1 MVENII
7 LFKKDREEIGN
18 IFSKMP
24 MTSYHVLATTVLFFT
39 FAIEAWEFL
48 IPSFLLPTLMPFFGI
63 GTGIGGLLV
72 SAPYFGALLGAYTF
86 APLADKMGRKKSII
100 AGLAGYGIANAFSI
114 LAGPAFWEVFF
125 IARFISGFFLIMVMV
140 QPFAMLEEFLP
151 TKSRGR
157 ITTYLASGW
166 PAGTLLAV
174 AAVYLILPRF
184 SWQGVI
190 LISSI
195 MALVYII
202 PVAFLLK
209 ETPYFLVGAGKQKEA
224 KETINTISRGK
235 ISVPENITLYTIN
248 VKRGSIKELFRK
260 DLSNY
265 TLLILGANVA
275 FSLGYW
281 GLFAWLP
288 VILVDRGISFLDTIL
303 YIAIGAVAE
312 FPGYIAAAY
321 LEEKKKLGRKWVMAI
336 FLGAS
341 GVATF
346 WLAFSYTLTD
356 VMAAI
361 IVLSFFNLGAWGVW
375 DAWQPELYPSNIRG
389 TLMGWVGGSQR
400 ISNAIAPSLFGI
412 LVALYIIGFT
422 GVIVIVAVALW
433 ITIFFIYGLK
443 ETLGVP
449 LDEAVHIDTG
459 GEANE

>member
-1 MVENII
+1 MA
-7 LFKKDREEIGN
+7 
-18 IFSKMP
+18 
-24 MTSYHVLATTVLFFT
+24 TSILFFT

-48 IPSFLLPTLMPFFGI
+48 IPSFLLPTLMPYFGVS
-63 GTGIGGLLV
+63 TGIGGFLV

-86 APLADKMGRKKSII
+86 APLADKIGRKKSII
-100 AGLAGYGIANAFSI
+100 SGLAGYGVANAFAA
-114 LAGPAFWEVFF
+114 LASPSYWYVFF
-125 IARFISGFFLIMVMV
+125 IARFVSGFFLIMVMV

-151 TKSRGR
+151 VKSRGR
-157 ITTYLASGW
+157 ITTFLASGW

-174 AAVYLILPRF
+174 AAVYFILPKF

-190 LISSI
+190 LISSVI
-195 MALVYII
+195 ALIYII
-202 PVAFLLK
+202 PVQFLLN
-209 ETPYFLVGAGKQKEA
+209 ETPYFLVGAGKQREA
-224 KETINTISRGK
+224 KETIRKISRGK
-235 ISVPENITLYTIN
+235 IQVPEGVTLYTVN
-248 VKRGSIKELFRK
+248 VKRGSLKELFRK
-260 DLSNY
+260 DLFRY
-265 TLLILGANVA
+265 TLLIFGANVA

-312 FPGYIAAAY
+312 FPGYLIAAY

-341 GVATF
+341 GIATF

-389 TLMGWVGGSQR
+389 TLMGWVGGAQR
-400 ISNAIAPSLFGI
+400 ISNAIAPSLFGV
-412 LVALYIIGFT
+412 LVALAIIGFT
-422 GVIVIVAVALW
+422 GIIVIVAVALW
-433 ITIFFIYGLK
+433 ITIVFIYGLR
-443 ETLGVP
+443 ETLNVP
-449 LDEAVHIDTG
+449 LDEAVNINSNIG
-459 GEANE
+459 GVQGK